1 MAEFPVVKGYT
12 LRATL
17 INSCGRPESG
27 EANRL
32 VTEGFVSV
40 NLQPV
45 MKDAQD
51 LEQENA
57 AGKVCVTDRTPPE
70 RKWWTVEA
78 QLCNVNTALITMFTG
93 WEQVVDWRDL
103 PIGLRDRREVNSDY
117 GVALELWTGGS
128 SDDDCPIPT
137 DDDIFSIVGSG
148 KQYGY
153 FLFGGKEFTM
163 SGVQIGAQVS
173 TFTLS
178 GITLAMPQWGRGP
191 YNVAGTDAAGTPGR
205 MLAPTGKHEHLTLF
219 RTPVAPPK
227 PTGGARPLAIAGKFV
242 APDYYF
248 GGPAGEPAADVAPS
262 QDEVDYTV
270 VLGGTAATGG
280 DFTLV
285 YTDQEGATAPTAG
298 IAPTATNGD
307 LTTILG
313 NLPNLDVADVTV
325 TGTAGNWAVKI
336 ASGGTLALGVNS
348 LTPAGATVTVT
359 KV

>member
-17 INSCGRPESG
+17 INSCGRPEAG

-32 VTEGFVSV
+32 VTEGFVTA

-70 RKWWTVEA
+70 RKWWTAEIE
-78 QLCNVNTALITMFTG
+78 LCKVNTELITMFTG
-93 WEQVVDWRDL
+93 WEQVVDYRDL
-103 PIGLRDRREVNSDY
+103 PIGLRDRAEVNSDY
-117 GVALELWTGGS
+117 GVALEIWTGGAG
-128 SDDDCPIPT
+128 DDDCPIPT
-137 DDDIFSIVGSG
+137 DDDIFSMAGSG

-153 FLFGGKEFTM
+153 FLLGGKEFTM

-205 MLAPTGKHEHLTLF
+205 MLAPTGKKEHITLF
-219 RTPVAPPK
+219 RTPVPPPA

-248 GGPAGEPAADVAPS
+248 GGPAGEPSADIAPN
-262 QDEVDYTV
+262 QDEVTYHVDLT
-270 VLGGTAATGG
+270 GTAATGG
-280 DFTLV
+280 DYTLK
-285 YTDQEGATAPTAG
+285 YTDFESAMDTTDPVAFDADNTAFA
-298 IAPTATNGD
+298 ALLAS
-307 LTTILG
+307 LS
-313 NLPNLDVADVTV
+313 NLDAGDVTV
-325 TGTAGNWAVKI
+325 TGTPTARVVKI
-336 ASGGTLALGVNS
+336 AKGGTLALGVNS
-348 LTPAGATVTVT
+348 LTPGGALVTVT